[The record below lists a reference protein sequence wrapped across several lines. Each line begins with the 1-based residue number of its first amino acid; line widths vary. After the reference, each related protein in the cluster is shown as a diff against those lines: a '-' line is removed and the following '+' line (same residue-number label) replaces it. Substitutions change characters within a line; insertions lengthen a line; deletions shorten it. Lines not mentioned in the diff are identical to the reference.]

1 MKIKDINGNMVDIKG
16 CYFSPAKGF
25 NSEFYLYG
33 ILNHSSLT
41 LKNVVLAKF
50 GDYRLAS
57 SCCDRLSEMIQSDA
71 HQKLVLEKLVEGR
84 AYETE

>member
-41 LKNVVLAKF
+41 LKNVLLAKF
-50 GDYRLAS
+50 GDYRLAA
-57 SCCDRLSEMIQSDA
+57 SCCDSLAEMIRDDEQR
-71 HQKLVLEKLVEGR
+71 KLVLEKLVEGR
-84 AYETE
+84 AYETD

>member
-1 MKIKDINGNMVDIKG
+1 MKVKDISGNMVDIKG

-33 ILNHSSLT
+33 ILSHSSLV

-50 GDYRLAS
+50 GDFRIASCSCDILA
-57 SCCDRLSEMIQSDA
+57 EMIRGDEYRKQA
-71 HQKLVLEKLVEGR
+71 IEKCVEDR
-84 AYETE
+84 AYETF